1 VYPTL
6 KRHPRG
12 FTLIEL
18 LVVIAIIAILIGLL
32 LPAVQK
38 VREAAARMTS
48 MNNLKQI
55 GLAANNEA
63 SNTPGSYLPPAFGN
77 YPKGSTNNYQG
88 TFFFHL
94 LPNMEQGAVYT
105 LYSGNPANAAL
116 ATVSIKTFN
125 ASADPNNP
133 GNTNVCSYAANANFL
148 GGSTSATVSVT
159 PKLLDGGRTSSTVLV
174 AERSAKSGA
183 VWNTYTTSASSPVP
197 AGPFFYAAYPTPSTA
212 TSVQVDPYFG
222 NLAAY
227 TGTGS
232 NGATPVVPVPIPS
245 NLSTN
250 TMLIGLLDGS
260 ARAVSSGNIA
270 NRAWLIACDPV
281 NQQLPSPSNW

>member
-6 KRHPRG
+6 KRHPRA

-55 GLAANNEA
+55 GLATNNEA
-63 SNTPGSYLPPAFGN
+63 SNTPGSYIPPAFGN
-77 YPKGSTNNYQG
+77 YPKGSSNNYQA

-105 LYSGNPANAAL
+105 LYTGVP
-116 ATVSIKTFN
+116 ATVPTTVAIKTFV

-133 GNTNVCSYAANANFL
+133 GNTNASSYAANASFL
-148 GGSTSATVSVT
+148 GGSATQTVSVT

-183 VWNTYTTSASSPVP
+183 VWNTYTASTSG
-197 AGPFFYAAYPTPSTA
+197 GPPSGPLFYAAWPPPSTTA
-212 TSVQVDPYFG
+212 PGQIDPYFG
-222 NLAAY
+222 NLAGY

-232 NGATPVVPVPIPS
+232 NGASTPIQVPIPS

-250 TMLIGLLDGS
+250 TMLVGMLDGS
-260 ARAVSSGNIA
+260 ARGVSSGNIA
-270 NRAWLIACDPV
+270 KPAWLIACDPV
-281 NQQLPSPSNW
+281 NQQAPMPSNW

>member
-48 MNNLKQI
+48 MNNLKQMT
-55 GLAANNEA
+55 LAANNEA

-77 YPKGSTNNYQG
+77 YPKGSTNNYQA

-105 LYSGNPANAAL
+105 LYTGVPATVP

-133 GNTNVCSYAANANFL
+133 GNTNQCSYAANASFL
-148 GGSTSATVSVT
+148 GGSIVQTVSVT

-183 VWNTYTTSASSPVP
+183 VWNTYTGTTASGVP
-197 AGPFFYAAYPTPSTA
+197 AGPFFWAAWPAPSTA
-212 TSVQVDPYFG
+212 ASTQINPYFG

-227 TGTGS
+227 TGTGPS
-232 NGATPVVPVPIPS
+232 NASATAVQVPIPS

-250 TMLIGLLDGS
+250 TMLIGHLDGS
-260 ARAVSSGNIA
+260 ARAVSTGNIA
-270 NRAWLIACDPV
+270 NKAWLIACDPV
-281 NQQLPSPSNW
+281 NQPLPSPSNW